1 MFKFIVVNSIA
12 AMISVALSLALMIVL
27 ASMVPEAKAEIL
39 PAQLLQADIMATAP
53 ACLLQGW
60 PHYAPHCQFD
70 LRAGS
75 AEPRIVRAI
84 TIR

>member
-1 MFKFIVVNSIA
+1 MVKFIVVNSIA
-12 AMISVALSLALMIVL
+12 AVVIIALSLGLVFLL

-39 PAQLLQADIMATAP
+39 QAPLLQSDVVEAKP

-60 PHYAPHCQFD
+60 PNYAPHCQFV

-75 AEPRIVRAI
+75 GETRIVRIIAL
-84 TIR
+84 R